1 MDITNKKI
9 ILLLLLLPLIF
20 FIGLS
25 TYSMLNDDPYPAENL
40 TNNQIVAS
48 SLEPTLQKNGVLAAT
63 IKGKYIFSDRGYL
76 LDLRTQSS
84 NTSELHSLVSD
95 DIKWI
100 LQNDEISLTI
110 STFLDESP
118 FSTNADIEVVP
129 INNPRLAES
138 LFRIPIQDNY
148 YFYSDSYSQEECGDK
163 HCSNGLISI
172 PNSEFIEILCEKKTQ
187 QGPRLC
193 DELVENLEIVRIY

>member
-20 FIGLS
+20 FIGSS

-138 LFRIPIQDNY
+138 LFRIPIQDN
-148 YFYSDSYSQEECGDK
+148 
-163 HCSNGLISI
+163 
-172 PNSEFIEILCEKKTQ
+172 
-187 QGPRLC
+187 
-193 DELVENLEIVRIY
+193 